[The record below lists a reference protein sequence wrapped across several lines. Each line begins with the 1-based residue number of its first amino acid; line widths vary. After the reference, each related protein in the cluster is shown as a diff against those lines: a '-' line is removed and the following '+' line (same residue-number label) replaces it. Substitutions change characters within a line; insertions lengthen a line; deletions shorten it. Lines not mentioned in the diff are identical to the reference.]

1 VGAGGL
7 IEARSRVTP
16 QGGCCRALYV
26 SKAVYTLV
34 LVCFEMSIRES
45 LDCIQGLVYGTRWV
59 DGRILVSAGQVYGV
73 HGTCAALLCTDV
85 GRCGGQRNVPFGR

>member
-7 IEARSRVTP
+7 IKSSATP
-16 QGGCCRALYV
+16 ALWCNTGASLNV
-26 SKAVYTLV
+26 NKAVYTLV

-73 HGTCAALLCTDV
+73 HGTCAALLCMDI